1 MAKTDVLLI
10 SSPRFV
16 DHRTPG
22 GHPEQPARA
31 EVMARV
37 AARWTADGGRTAA
50 PEPVTDEALARV
62 HDARYLEDIA
72 ATAGRR
78 ARLDPDTYTSPESVA
93 VARLAAG
100 ATVAAVDHALDH
112 GGPGVAF
119 VRPPGHHA
127 ERARAMGFCLYNNA
141 AVAAAHA
148 LACGLERVAVV
159 DYDVH
164 HGNGIQWIFY
174 DDPRVLYV
182 STHQYPFYPG
192 TGAADDVGRG
202 AGAGTT
208 VNVPLGA
215 GAGDADLDRVF
226 REVVMPI
233 LGAYGPDARR
243 AVGRLR
249 RARGRSARRDAT
261 VDGRLRHADATPV
274 GVRRRPLRRP
284 ACRNHRGRLRPAG
297 AGGVPGQH
305 AGGLRGGP
313 ARVHP
318 AGARLDH
325 DCRRRPRVGATRP
338 VSVLDGHRVRWG
350 RGASPSRANLKG
362 SGVIR

>member
-1 MAKTDVLLI
+1 MAKSDVLLV

-16 DHRTPG
+16 DHRTPN

-37 AARWTADGGRTAA
+37 AERWTAGGGPTAA
-50 PEPVTDEALARV
+50 PAPVSDEALARV
-62 HDARYLEDIA
+62 HDGRYLEDIA

-78 ARLDPDTYTSPESVA
+78 VRLDPDTYTSPDSEA

-100 ATVAAVDHALDH
+100 AAVAAVDHALDR
-112 GGPGVAF
+112 GAPGLAF

-148 LACGLERVAVV
+148 LARGMERVAVV

-202 AGAGTT
+202 DGAGTT
-208 VNVPLGA
+208 VNVPLAA

-233 LGAYGPDARR
+233 LGSYAPDAVVLSAGFDAHAADPLGGMRLSTEGYSTLTRR
-243 AVGRLR
+243 LRAFTAERCVGRL
-249 RARGRSARRDAT
+249 AVVT
-261 VDGRLRHADATPV
+261 E
-274 GVRRRPLRRP
+274 
-284 ACRNHRGRLRPAG
+284 
-297 AGGVPGQH
+297 GGYDLQ
-305 AGGLRGGP
+305 A
-313 ARVHP
+313 
-318 AGARLDH
+318 LDE
-325 DCRRRPRVGATRP
+325 C
-338 VSVLDGHRVRWG
+338 LDGTLEVC
-350 RGASPSRANLKG
+350 GAEPLAPIQPVAGSTAIAATGLQSVMRAQSPYWPG
-362 SGVIR
+362 IG

>member
-1 MAKTDVLLI
+1 MAKSDVLLI
-10 SSPRFV
+10 ASPRFV
-16 DHRTPG
+16 DHRTPD

-31 EVMARV
+31 EVMGRV
-37 AARWTADGGRTAA
+37 AARWTAGGGGTAA
-50 PEPVTDEALARV
+50 PAPVADEALARV
-62 HDARYLEDIA
+62 HDGRYLEDIA

-78 ARLDPDTYTSPESVA
+78 VRLDPDTYTSPDSEA

-100 ATVAAVDHALDH
+100 AAVAAVDHALDH
-112 GGPGVAF
+112 GGPGLAF

-148 LACGLERVAVV
+148 LSRGLGRVAVV

-192 TGAADDVGRG
+192 TGASDDVGRG
-202 AGAGTT
+202 DGAGTT
-208 VNVPLGA
+208 VNVPLAA

-233 LGAYGPDARR
+233 LGGYAPDAVVLSAGFDAHADDPLGGMLLSTEGYATLTRR
-243 AVGRLR
+243 LRAFAADRCAGRLAVVTEGGYDLQALEACLDSTLEVCASVPPPSIPALAGSTAIAAAALESVT
-249 RARGRSARRDAT
+249 RAQA
-261 VDGRLRHADATPV
+261 PYW
-274 GVRRRPLRRP
+274 
-284 ACRNHRGRLRPAG
+284 
-297 AGGVPGQH
+297 PGI
-305 AGGLRGGP
+305 G
-313 ARVHP
+313 
-318 AGARLDH
+318 
-325 DCRRRPRVGATRP
+325 
-338 VSVLDGHRVRWG
+338 
-350 RGASPSRANLKG
+350 
-362 SGVIR
+362 

>member
-1 MAKTDVLLI
+1 MAKSDVLLV

-16 DHRTPG
+16 DHRTPN
-22 GHPEQPARA
+22 GHPERPARA

-37 AARWTADGGRTAA
+37 AERWTAGGGPTAA
-50 PEPVTDEALARV
+50 PAPVSDEALARV
-62 HDARYLEDIA
+62 HDGRYLEDIA

-78 ARLDPDTYTSPESVA
+78 VRLDPDTYTSPDSEA

-100 ATVAAVDHALDH
+100 AAVAAVDHALDH
-112 GGPGVAF
+112 GAPGLAF

-148 LACGLERVAVV
+148 LARGLERVAVV

-202 AGAGTT
+202 DGAGTT
-208 VNVPLGA
+208 VNVPLAA

-233 LGAYGPDARR
+233 LGSYAPDVVVLSAGFDAHAADPLGGMRLSTEGYATLTRR
-243 AVGRLR
+243 LRAFTAERCAGRL
-249 RARGRSARRDAT
+249 AVVT
-261 VDGRLRHADATPV
+261 E
-274 GVRRRPLRRP
+274 
-284 ACRNHRGRLRPAG
+284 
-297 AGGVPGQH
+297 GGYDLQ
-305 AGGLRGGP
+305 ALEE
-313 ARVHP
+313 
-318 AGARLDH
+318 
-325 DCRRRPRVGATRP
+325 C
-338 VSVLDGHRVRWG
+338 LDGTLEVC
-350 RGASPSRANLKG
+350 GAEPSASIEPVAGSTAIAAAGLQSVMRAQSPYWPG
-362 SGVIR
+362 IG

>member
-1 MAKTDVLLI
+1 MAKADVLLI

-22 GHPEQPARA
+22 GHPERPARA

-37 AARWTADGGRTAA
+37 AERWTAGGGRTAA
-50 PEPVTDEALARV
+50 PEPVADEALARV
-62 HDARYLEDIA
+62 HDRRYLEDIA

-78 ARLDPDTYTSPESVA
+78 ARLDPDTWTSPDSVA
-93 VARLAAG
+93 VARLAVG

-112 GGPGVAF
+112 GAPGLAF

-148 LACGLERVAVV
+148 LARGLERVAVV

-202 AGAGTT
+202 DGAGAT
-208 VNVPLGA
+208 VNVPLAA

-233 LGAYGPDARR
+233 LSAYAPDALVLSAGFDAHAADPLGGMQLSTDGYATLTRR
-243 AVGRLR
+243 LWAFAADRCAGRLAVTTEGGYDLQALEECLDSTLEVCAADPPASIPPVR
-249 RARGRSARRDAT
+249 GSTAIAAAALQSVMRAQS
-261 VDGRLRHADATPV
+261 PYW
-274 GVRRRPLRRP
+274 
-284 ACRNHRGRLRPAG
+284 
-297 AGGVPGQH
+297 PGI
-305 AGGLRGGP
+305 G
-313 ARVHP
+313 
-318 AGARLDH
+318 
-325 DCRRRPRVGATRP
+325 
-338 VSVLDGHRVRWG
+338 
-350 RGASPSRANLKG
+350 
-362 SGVIR
+362 

>member
-1 MAKTDVLLI
+1 MTAQSDVLLI

-31 EVMARV
+31 EVMAQA
-37 AARWTADGGRTAA
+37 AARWAAGGGRTAA
-50 PEPVTDEALARV
+50 PEPVSGAALARV
-62 HDARYLEDIA
+62 HDGRYLEEIA
-72 ATAGRR
+72 ATAGHRV
-78 ARLDPDTYTSPESVA
+78 RLDPDTWTSPDSEA

-100 ATVAAVDHALDH
+100 AAVAAVDHALDR
-112 GGPGVAF
+112 GAPGLAF

-148 LACGLERVAVV
+148 LARGLERVAVV

-164 HGNGIQWIFY
+164 HGNGVQWIFY

-202 AGAGTT
+202 DGAGTT
-208 VNVPLGA
+208 VNVPLAA

-226 REVVMPI
+226 RAVVLPI
-233 LGAYGPDARR
+233 LGAYAPDAVVLSAGFDAHADDPLGGMRLSTVGYANLTRR
-243 AVGRLR
+243 LWAFAAGRCAGRLAVVTEGGYDL
-249 RARGRSARRDAT
+249 RALAACLESTLEVCA
-261 VDGRLRHADATPV
+261 ADPPASIPAASGSTAIAAAALEPV
-274 GVRRRPLRRP
+274 TRAQSPYWPGV
-284 ACRNHRGRLRPAG
+284 G
-297 AGGVPGQH
+297 
-305 AGGLRGGP
+305 
-313 ARVHP
+313 
-318 AGARLDH
+318 
-325 DCRRRPRVGATRP
+325 
-338 VSVLDGHRVRWG
+338 
-350 RGASPSRANLKG
+350 
-362 SGVIR
+362 

>member
-1 MAKTDVLLI
+1 MAKTDALLI

-16 DHRTPG
+16 DHRPPD
-22 GHPEQPARA
+22 GHPERPERA

-37 AARWTADGGRTAA
+37 AARWAAGGGRTAA
-50 PEPVTDEALARV
+50 PEPVADEALARV
-62 HDARYLEDIA
+62 HDGRYLADVA

-78 ARLDPDTYTSPESVA
+78 ARLDPDTWTSPDSVA

-100 ATVAAVDHALDH
+100 AALAAVDHALDR
-112 GGPGVAF
+112 GAPGLAF

-141 AVAAAHA
+141 AAAAAHA
-148 LACGLERVAVV
+148 LARGLERVAVV

-164 HGNGIQWIFY
+164 HGNGVQWIFY

-182 STHQYPFYPG
+182 STHQHPFYPG

-208 VNVPLGA
+208 VNAPLAA

-233 LGAYGPDARR
+233 LGAYAPDAVVLSAGFDAHAADPLGGMRLTAEGYATLTRR
-243 AVGRLR
+243 LWAFAAGRCAGRLAVVTEGGYDL
-249 RARGRSARRDAT
+249 RALEDCLDGTLEVCAADPPASIPPLRGSTAA
-261 VDGRLRHADATPV
+261 ADAALPSIVRAQSPYWPDV
-274 GVRRRPLRRP
+274 G
-284 ACRNHRGRLRPAG
+284 
-297 AGGVPGQH
+297 
-305 AGGLRGGP
+305 
-313 ARVHP
+313 
-318 AGARLDH
+318 
-325 DCRRRPRVGATRP
+325 
-338 VSVLDGHRVRWG
+338 
-350 RGASPSRANLKG
+350 
-362 SGVIR
+362 